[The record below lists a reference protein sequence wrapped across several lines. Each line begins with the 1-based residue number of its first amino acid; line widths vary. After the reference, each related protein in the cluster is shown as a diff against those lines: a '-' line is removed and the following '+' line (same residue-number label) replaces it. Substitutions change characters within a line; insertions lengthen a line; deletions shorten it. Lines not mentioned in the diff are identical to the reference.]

1 MSFKVSI
8 AEIERLIE
16 IQEERQEAM
25 KELSVLM
32 GVDISFS
39 DEEMQLFIDEEIA
52 KYVGKKIEEEIEKW
66 TK

>member
-52 KYVGKKIEEEIEKW
+52 KYVGKKIE
-66 TK
+66 